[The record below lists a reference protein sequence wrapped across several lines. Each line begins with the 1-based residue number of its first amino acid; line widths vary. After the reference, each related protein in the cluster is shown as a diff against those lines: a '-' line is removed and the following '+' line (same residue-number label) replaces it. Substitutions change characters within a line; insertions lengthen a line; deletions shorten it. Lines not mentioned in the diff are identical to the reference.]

1 MISRT
6 DFQMLERQEAMDL
19 AQKSI
24 GNTNGTQFKE
34 VVGVDFSY
42 GTFIK
47 DLKYYHGINK
57 PDRTSDFAY
66 LEEDE
71 WEEFKKKIDYEMT
84 EKNKK
89 KAIEKSYSEKTK
101 SKEVYT
107 FNMSGKN
114 SKAQFSI
121 SNEVLDEFREKHPDS
136 KGKKEQMILIS
147 IALKYFLD
155 HEDEIDIQLK
165 M

>member
-6 DFQMLERQEAMDL
+6 DFQLMKREEAMEL

-71 WEEFKKKIDYEMT
+71 WEEFKKKNDKEMA
-84 EKNKK
+84 EKNRKK
-89 KAIEKSYSEKTK
+89 TIDKFTCGRAN

-121 SNEVLDEFREKHPDS
+121 SNEVLDEFRAKHPAS
-136 KGKKEQMILIS
+136 KGKKEQTIIIS
-147 IALKYFLD
+147 VALKYFLA
-155 HEDEIDIQLK
+155 HEDEIEIKLT